1 MPGGRAVLATV
12 LCASCSFFAVKGPQ
26 TRSRDATCTESDV
39 IPSLDAVAGGLLVAG
54 GLVGEIFDHISAHP
68 IAHYELVIGLPAL
81 AVGITYLVAAAR
93 GTDRVSTCQA
103 VKRGQAL
110 RGCDGCPAEVP

>member
-1 MPGGRAVLATV
+1 MLA

-26 TRSRDATCTESDV
+26 TRGRDVQCTDSDI
-39 IPSLDAVAGGLLVAG
+39 IPSLDAVTGAVLVGGA
-54 GLVGEIFDHISAHP
+54 LVGEIIDHVGSHSID
-68 IAHYELVIGLPAL
+68 HYELIVALPAL
-81 AVGITYLVAAAR
+81 VVGITSLVAASK

-103 VKRGQAL
+103 VKRGEQL